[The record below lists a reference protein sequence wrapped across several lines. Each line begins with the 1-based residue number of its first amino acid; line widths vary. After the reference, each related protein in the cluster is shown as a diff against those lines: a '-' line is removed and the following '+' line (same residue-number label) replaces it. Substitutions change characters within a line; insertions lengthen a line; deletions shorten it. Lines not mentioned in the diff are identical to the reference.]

1 MLKIWLIFLLFGK
14 TVASI
19 GPMPGGDCEAQRLVY
34 EAELNLGFSTLP
46 ANDPALQYQ
55 GKLVTRGDAAFACWV
70 GKEPPVLDEGASQ

>member
-19 GPMPGGDCEAQRLVY
+19 GPMPMGDCEAQRLVY

-46 ANDPALQYQ
+46 ADDPALQYQ
-55 GKLVTRGDAAFACWV
+55 GKTVARGDAVFECWR
-70 GKEPPVLDEGASQ
+70 GEAPPVLDEGKSQ